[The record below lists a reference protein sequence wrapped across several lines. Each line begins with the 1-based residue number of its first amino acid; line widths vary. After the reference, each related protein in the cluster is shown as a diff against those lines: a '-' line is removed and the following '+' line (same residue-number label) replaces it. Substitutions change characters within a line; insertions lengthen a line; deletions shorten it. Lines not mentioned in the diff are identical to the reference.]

1 MLCLDNVYIPVE
13 FPVITMLPLMFT
25 WFGDSRDST
34 MWPWS
39 FVCIMVRYTKLRIS
53 KFSID
58 FNALETVGGSTA
70 WLAVFLPKIETN
82 YITQYRVMI
91 LIAQTCR
98 KMASKKFWIFWN
110 KNNIVACLWNAL
122 LKLRKY
128 ERNSFYNKN
137 SRGNF
142 WPLNFK
148 IVHTTH

>member
-13 FPVITMLPLMFT
+13 FPVITMLPLMFNR
-25 WFGDSRDST
+25 FVDSRDST
-34 MWPWS
+34 MWPRL

-91 LIAQTCR
+91 CR
-98 KMASKKFWIFWN
+98 KMASKKF
-110 KNNIVACLWNAL
+110 
-122 LKLRKY
+122 
-128 ERNSFYNKN
+128 
-137 SRGNF
+137 
-142 WPLNFK
+142 
-148 IVHTTH
+148 